1 MTEPRGN
8 PDGRG
13 KEGDHS
19 DRPRREGSPEG
30 RPPAHGVL
38 IVDKPLKLTSHD
50 VVARARRALGTK
62 RIGHA
67 GTLDPMASG
76 VLVLLAGEATKL
88 APFLTA
94 HDKRYEAAVTLGAAT
109 DTLDAAGSITA
120 EASVPSELLDE
131 IKRAIAIANERGPL
145 SGADL
150 AEEAP
155 LLRRALEG
163 EQARTEQTPPAYS
176 AIKVGGQRSYD
187 RARAGEVI
195 DLEPRAVRV
204 LSLRLLPR
212 PRNAGA
218 GADTGAEAI
227 SNARPTLHLDLE
239 VSKGYYVRS
248 FARDLGDRLGVPA
261 HLSALHRTRSGPFRV
276 ESAVPLSAG
285 PEALRAALVPIERA
299 AAESLPAAR
308 LTEAGA
314 ARARNG
320 KTMSP
325 SDFTVPPPASGE
337 LSAWLDP
344 TGELVA
350 VGLAEGLH
358 LVIRRGFARK
368 EIVSQN
374 P

>member
-131 IKRAIAIANERGPL
+131 IERAIAIANERGPL

-187 RARAGEVI
+187 RARSGEAI
-195 DLEPRAVRV
+195 DLEPRPVRV
-204 LSLRLLPR
+204 ISLRLLPGDIDSG
-212 PRNAGA
+212 GA
-218 GADTGAEAI
+218 AHA
-227 SNARPTLHLDLE
+227 ARPALNLELE

-248 FARDLGDRLGVPA
+248 FARAIARWICSKSSPGT
-261 HLSALHRTRSGPFRV
+261 SA
-276 ESAVPLSAG
+276 SAV
-285 PEALRAALVPIERA
+285 IE
-299 AAESLPAAR
+299 PAASR
-308 LTEAGA
+308 VSVA
-314 ARARNG
+314 APRV
-320 KTMSP
+320 
-325 SDFTVPPPASGE
+325 TVAS
-337 LSAWLDP
+337 
-344 TGELVA
+344 
-350 VGLAEGLH
+350 
-358 LVIRRGFARK
+358 
-368 EIVSQN
+368 
-374 P
+374 